1 MRNRDMSKIQ
11 ALENAA
17 YDLVQAQGL
26 SQLSINK
33 LAKRANVS
41 VATAYIY
48 YENKADLLGTL
59 YQSIRETL
67 ILNLPLPD
75 PALTVQEQFAQV
87 MRTYAETFL
96 AHPKQVN
103 FMTALSANPEYLP
116 EAMQG
121 DDSLL
126 GPAMMAVIKQAYEK
140 NKLRTKNVDLIVAQA
155 LQPLQ
160 WLLQTRAQH
169 KAGVQV
175 EEVDALIE
183 MAQRAIFTD

>member
-1 MRNRDMSKIQ
+1 MRTRDMSKIQ
-11 ALENAA
+11 ALEDAA
-17 YDLVQAQGL
+17 YDLVQEQGL
-26 SQLSINK
+26 SHLSINK

-59 YQSIRETL
+59 YQSIRKTL
-67 ILNLPLPD
+67 ILNLPLPNT
-75 PALTVQEQFAQV
+75 ALTVQEQFAQV
-87 MRTYAETFL
+87 MHTYAETFL

-103 FMTALSANPEYLP
+103 FMSALSANPEYLP
-116 EAMQG
+116 EEMQG

-126 GPAMMAVIKQAYEK
+126 GPAMMAVIKQAYEQ

-169 KAGVQV
+169 KAGVRV

-183 MAQRAIFTD
+183 MAQRAIFID

>member
-11 ALENAA
+11 ALEEAA
-17 YDLVQAQGL
+17 YDLVQTKGL

-59 YQSIRETL
+59 YQSIRDTL
-67 ILNLPLPD
+67 ILNLPLPNT
-75 PALTVQEQFAQV
+75 ALSVQEQFAQV
-87 MRTYAETFL
+87 MHSYADTFL
-96 AHPKQVN
+96 AHPKKVN

-116 EAMQG
+116 EDMQG

-126 GPAMMAVIKQAYEK
+126 GPAMMAVIKQAYEQ

-169 KAGVQV
+169 NAKVQV
-175 EEVDALIE
+175 EEIDALIE
-183 MAQRAIFTD
+183 MAQRAIFMD

>member
-11 ALENAA
+11 ALEDAA

-59 YQSIRETL
+59 YQGIRETL
-67 ILNLPLPD
+67 ILNLPLPNQ
-75 PALTVQEQFAQV
+75 ALTVQEQFAQV
-87 MRTYAETFL
+87 MHAYAETFL

-116 EAMQG
+116 EEMQG

-126 GPAMMAVIKQAYEK
+126 GPAMMAVVKQAYEQ

-160 WLLQTRAQH
+160 WLLQTRARHQ
-169 KAGVQV
+169 AGVQV

-183 MAQRAIFTD
+183 MAQRAIFVE

>member
-11 ALENAA
+11 ALEDAA

-67 ILNLPLPD
+67 ILNLPLPN
-75 PALTVQEQFAQV
+75 PASTVQEQFAQV

-116 EAMQG
+116 EEMQG

-126 GPAMMAVIKQAYEK
+126 GPAMMAVIKQAYEQ

-169 KAGVQV
+169 NAKVQV

-183 MAQRAIFTD
+183 MAQRAIFMD

>member
-1 MRNRDMSKIQ
+1 MRNRDMSKIK
-11 ALENAA
+11 ALEEAA

-59 YQSIRETL
+59 YQSIRDTL
-67 ILNLPLPD
+67 ILNLPLPNA
-75 PALTVQEQFAQV
+75 ALPVQEQFAQV

-126 GPAMMAVIKQAYEK
+126 GPTMMAVIKQAYEQ

-169 KAGVQV
+169 KATVRV

-183 MAQRAIFTD
+183 MAQRAIFVD

>member
-1 MRNRDMSKIQ
+1 MRNRDMGKMQ

-17 YDLVQAQGL
+17 YDLVQEQGL

-59 YQSIRETL
+59 YQSIREIL

-75 PALTVQEQFAQV
+75 VALSVQEQFAQV
-87 MRTYAETFL
+87 MHAYAETFL

-116 EAMQG
+116 EEMQG

-126 GPAMMAVIKQAYEK
+126 GPAMMAVIKQAYEQ

-169 KAGVQV
+169 KAIVQV

>member
-11 ALENAA
+11 ALEDAA
-17 YDLVQAQGL
+17 YDLVQSQGL

-67 ILNLPLPD
+67 ILNLPLPN

-116 EAMQG
+116 EEMQG

-126 GPAMMAVIKQAYEK
+126 GPAMMAVIKHAYEQ

-169 KAGVQV
+169 SAKVQV

-183 MAQRAIFTD
+183 MAQRAIFMD

>member
-1 MRNRDMSKIQ
+1 MRTRDMSKIQ
-11 ALENAA
+11 ALEDAA
-17 YDLVQAQGL
+17 YDLVQEQGL
-26 SQLSINK
+26 SHLSINK

-59 YQSIRETL
+59 YQSIRKTL
-67 ILNLPLPD
+67 ILNLPLPNT
-75 PALTVQEQFAQV
+75 ALTVQEQFAQV
-87 MRTYAETFL
+87 MHTYAETFL

-103 FMTALSANPEYLP
+103 FMSALSANPEYLP
-116 EAMQG
+116 EDMQG

-126 GPAMMAVIKQAYEK
+126 GPAMMAVIKQAYEQ

-169 KAGVQV
+169 KAGVRV

-183 MAQRAIFTD
+183 MAQRAIFID

>member
-1 MRNRDMSKIQ
+1 MSKIK
-11 ALENAA
+11 ALEEAA

-59 YQSIRETL
+59 YQSIRDTL
-67 ILNLPLPD
+67 ILNLPLPNA
-75 PALTVQEQFAQV
+75 ALPVQEQFAQV

-126 GPAMMAVIKQAYEK
+126 GPAMMAVIKQAYEQ

-169 KAGVQV
+169 KATVRV

-183 MAQRAIFTD
+183 MAQRAIFVD

>member
-1 MRNRDMSKIQ
+1 MRNRDMSKIK
-11 ALENAA
+11 ALEEAA

-59 YQSIRETL
+59 YQSIRDTL
-67 ILNLPLPD
+67 ILNLPLPNA
-75 PALTVQEQFAQV
+75 ALPVQEQFAQV

-126 GPAMMAVIKQAYEK
+126 GPAMMAVIKQAYEQ

-169 KAGVQV
+169 KATVRV

-183 MAQRAIFTD
+183 MAQRAIFVD

>member
-1 MRNRDMSKIQ
+1 MRNRDMSKIK
-11 ALENAA
+11 ALEEAA

-59 YQSIRETL
+59 YQSIRDTL
-67 ILNLPLPD
+67 ILNLPLPNA
-75 PALTVQEQFAQV
+75 ALPVQEQFAQV

-96 AHPKQVN
+96 AYPKQVN

-126 GPAMMAVIKQAYEK
+126 GPAMMAVIKQAYEQ

-169 KAGVQV
+169 KATVRV

-183 MAQRAIFTD
+183 MAQRAIFVD